1 VTRPR
6 KAGTV
11 DEFYKK
17 LGDRVEI
24 RKLKVEDGIRRAEAV
39 RVYCTMSD
47 RQWNLQIFGPMR
59 IKGGDGKDDVVA
71 TATLNRDQV
80 TELRN
85 YLTNILAGIGQEDRG
100 IAGAL

>member
-1 VTRPR
+1 
-6 KAGTV
+6 
-11 DEFYKK
+11 
-17 LGDRVEI
+17 
-24 RKLKVEDGIRRAEAV
+24 
-39 RVYCTMSD
+39 
-47 RQWNLQIFGPMR
+47 MR